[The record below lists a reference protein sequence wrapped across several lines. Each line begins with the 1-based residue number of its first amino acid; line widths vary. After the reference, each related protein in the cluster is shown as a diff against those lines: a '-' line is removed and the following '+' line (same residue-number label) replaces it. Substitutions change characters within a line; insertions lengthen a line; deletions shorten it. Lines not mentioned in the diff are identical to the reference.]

1 MAPRPRP
8 HPQPRHRK
16 PRTPLLSPAARR
28 GTVTATAAALASVT
42 LLSQQ
47 ASADPGED
55 GKKDGKPSLEETQQ
69 KVDALYRQAGA
80 ATQRYNAAKERTD
93 GQRKQVDRLLDQTAK
108 RADGLNKAR
117 RVLGAYAAAQY
128 RNGGLS
134 DTATLL
140 LAKDPQGYFSQSHV
154 MERMTARQQHAVT
167 DFQDK
172 QRDAQKQRAK
182 AAGQLTELTEA
193 QQSLAADKKAVQ
205 KKLTE
210 ARKLLSELTAEER
223 ARIAAAERERQEQA
237 RKRAAEAERRAEQA
251 RKQQEEAERKRRER
265 EEKENS
271 DGDKDKPAPDKPP
284 SDGDSYGAKAQKVI
298 AFAKKELGKP
308 YVWGATGPNSYDCSG
323 FTQAAWRTGGLEL
336 PRTTF
341 DQVKVGTQVA
351 KSDMRPGDLIYFY
364 EDVTHV
370 GIYVGGGQM
379 IHASKPGDDVKYES
393 IDYMPFHSA
402 MRPT

>member
-1 MAPRPRP
+1 MALRPRP

-55 GKKDGKPSLEETQQ
+55 QKDDKPSLEETQQ

-108 RADGLNKAR
+108 RADELNKAR

-128 RNGGLS
+128 RSGGLS

-140 LAKDPQGYFSQSHV
+140 LAKDPQGYFSQTHV

-172 QRDAQKQRAK
+172 QRGAQKQRAK

-210 ARKLLSELTAEER
+210 ARKLLSKLTDEER
-223 ARIAAAERERQEQA
+223 ARIAAAERKRQAEA
-237 RKRAAEAERRAEQA
+237 RQRAAEAEKRAEQA

-271 DGDKDKPAPDKPP
+271 DGDDKGQPAPDKPP
-284 SDGDSYGAKAQKVI
+284 SDDDSYGAKAQKVI

-323 FTQAAWRTGGLEL
+323 FTQAAWRSGGLEL

-341 DQVKVGTQVA
+341 DQVKVGTKVA
-351 KSDMRPGDLIYFY
+351 KSDMRPGDLIFFY